1 MINDKIIEDLQ
12 KIESDTL
19 SEDQF
24 RLAQSRTLALQ
35 DLQSRKLN
43 IATPSLLLFCITMF
57 INFYTDPEKEY
68 EQTVIQIS
76 DNQIIYDELIDKGSP
91 FHYWLDIY
99 DQF

>member
-12 KIESDTL
+12 KIESDTP

-35 DLQSRKLN
+35 DLESKKLN
-43 IATPSLLLFCITMF
+43 LATPSLLLFCLTIF
-57 INFYTDPEKEY
+57 LNFYTNPEKEY
-68 EQTVIQIS
+68 EQTVMQIS
-76 DNQIIYDELIDKGSP
+76 DNQIIYDELTDKGSP

>member
-35 DLQSRKLN
+35 ELKSKKLN
-43 IATPSLLLFCITMF
+43 LATPSLLLFCLAMF
-57 INFYTDPEKEY
+57 LNFYTNPEKEY